1 MVGPGEAW
9 FDESLTAID
18 AYDPQERASSFA
30 RQEKKIHS
38 RCAFR
43 IATIR

>member
-1 MVGPGEAW
+1 MR

-18 AYDPQERASSFA
+18 AYDPQGA
-30 RQEKKIHS
+30 RELLRQAGKKISPS